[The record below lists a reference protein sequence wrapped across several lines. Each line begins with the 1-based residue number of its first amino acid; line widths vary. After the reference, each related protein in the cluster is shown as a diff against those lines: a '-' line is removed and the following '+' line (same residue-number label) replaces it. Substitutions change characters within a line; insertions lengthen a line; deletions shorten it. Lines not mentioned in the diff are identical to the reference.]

1 VFDLSGFCTVLLISL
16 LFLPFL
22 FLLIAGFWWSNFY
35 WNQMKIDCLILLCS
49 VDILISTYLSV

>member
-16 LFLPFL
+16 LFLPLL